1 MRSLIR
7 RKTPDGQARPDP
19 APSRLRYRMQRLM
32 LTPTFRFFL
41 RAGVPLAL
49 ILGLAA
55 GYLGDQGRRDALNQW
70 ATDIRTQIETRPEF
84 MVNVMAVD
92 GASAGVD
99 EDIRE
104 IVPLDLP
111 MSSFDLDLAAIL
123 STVRELSAVKDASV
137 RIRSGGV
144 LQIEVVERV
153 PVVLWRTPDG
163 LELVDDTGAIVGP
176 AMTRAAH
183 PDLPVIAGDGASG
196 QVAQALRLIRAA
208 GPLQPRLR
216 GLVRVGERRW
226 DVVLDRDQR
235 ILLPA
240 EQPVQ
245 ALERVI
251 ALDHVQEML
260 ERDLAAVDM
269 RLTGRPTLRMQASA
283 VEQWWRVQN
292 ASLGE

>member
-1 MRSLIR
+1 
-7 RKTPDGQARPDP
+7 
-19 APSRLRYRMQRLM
+19 
-32 LTPTFRFFL
+32 
-41 RAGVPLAL
+41 
-49 ILGLAA
+49 
-55 GYLGDQGRRDALNQW
+55 
-70 ATDIRTQIETRPEF
+70 

-104 IVPLDLP
+104 ILPLDLP
-111 MSSFDLDLAAIL
+111 MSSFDLDLALIL
-123 STVRELSAVKDASV
+123 QTVRELSAVKDAAV
-137 RIRSGGV
+137 RIRTGGV

-153 PVVLWRTPDG
+153 PVVLWRTPGG
-163 LELVDDTGAIVGP
+163 LELVDESGVIVKP
-176 AMTRAAH
+176 AASRADH
-183 PDLPVIAGDGASG
+183 PDLPVIAGAGATEH
-196 QVAQALRLIRAA
+196 VAQALRLIRAA

-216 GLVRVGERRW
+216 GLVRIGERRW

-235 ILLPA
+235 ILLPE

-260 ERDLAAVDM
+260 DRDLAAVDM

-283 VEQWWRVQN
+283 VEQWWRVQK